1 MEEQVEQIKNALRQV
16 MQLIASR
23 GKPVSQEVKDL
34 LRQVIRHAGERIAQ
48 LREAQATEAQ
58 PTPAGADLLW
68 ILSGGNADAFSR
80 YLSNVPDPVLNSIA
94 SNPERVQSLINQL
107 SKKVTLPVGEVS
119 EGIPK
124 AELQSSNIFGFQYDP
139 RRKLLR
145 VKFQGDGIYEY
156 GGVPPQI
163 FKAFQAGAV
172 PAKTTGSN
180 EYGYWYRGKEPSLG
194 AAFYELIRDQFP
206 YQKVS

>member
-1 MEEQVEQIKNALRQV
+1 MNDLLENLLAAFIELVESGEQIPDEIYQE
-16 MQLIASR
+16 MTQLIREDIEASN
-23 GKPVSQEVKDL
+23 
-34 LRQVIRHAGERIAQ
+34 
-48 LREAQATEAQ
+48 Q
-58 PTPAGADLLW
+58 PTPPGADLLW

-94 SNPERVQSLINQL
+94 TNPARVQSLVNQL
-107 SKKVTLPVGEVS
+107 SQKVTLPAGESS
-119 EGIPK
+119 EGVPH
-124 AELQSSNIFGFQYDP
+124 ADLNSSNIYGFQYDP
-139 RRKLLR
+139 RSKLLR

-172 PAKTTGSN
+172 PAKTNGSN
-180 EYGYWYRGKEPSLG
+180 QYGSWWQGKQPSLG

>member
-16 MQLIASR
+16 MQVIAQR
-23 GKPVSQEVKDL
+23 GQPISQEVRDL
-34 LRQVIRHAGERIAQ
+34 LQQVIRHAGERISQIRQGESSAQ
-48 LREAQATEAQ
+48 LG
-58 PTPAGADLLW
+58 TPPGADLLW
-68 ILSGGNADAFSR
+68 ILSGGNANSFSR

-94 SNPERVQSLINQL
+94 TNPARVQSLVNQL
-107 SKKVTLPVGEVS
+107 SQKVTLPAGESSQGV
-119 EGIPK
+119 PH
-124 AELQSSNIFGFQYDP
+124 ADLNSSNIYGFQYDP
-139 RRKLLR
+139 RSKLLR

-172 PAKTTGSN
+172 PAKTDGQN
-180 EYGYWYRGKEPSLG
+180 QYGAWWKGKQPSLG